1 MIKLPKINAAK
12 AAKASLPYVVM
23 GLLATK
29 LGEAYRLTSGGD
41 VLDRLLG
48 AFTKLGAAFQ
58 NPLPSFNPF
67 DLLVGVSAAVLV
79 YRHRHPKKGDKVEE
93 TV

>member
-23 GLLATK
+23 GVLATK

-41 VLDRLLG
+41 VLDKVHGYIPAFLLHADARNRSNKRSV
-48 AFTKLGAAFQ
+48 AFFSHA
-58 NPLPSFNPF
+58 PSP
-67 DLLVGVSAAVLV
+67 
-79 YRHRHPKKGDKVEE
+79 HI
-93 TV
+93 

>member
-23 GLLATK
+23 GVLATK

-41 VLDRLLG
+41 VLDKVHGYILLHAG
-48 AFTKLGAAFQ
+48 ARCQRNKRSVAF
-58 NPLPSFNPF
+58 S
-67 DLLVGVSAAVLV
+67 
-79 YRHRHPKKGDKVEE
+79 
-93 TV
+93 

>member
-23 GLLATK
+23 GVLVTK

-41 VLDRLLG
+41 VLFSCTPERGAKGINGLLLFLSH
-48 AFTKLGAAFQ
+48 A
-58 NPLPSFNPF
+58 PSP
-67 DLLVGVSAAVLV
+67 
-79 YRHRHPKKGDKVEE
+79 HI
-93 TV
+93 

>member
-23 GLLATK
+23 GVLVTK

-41 VLDRLLG
+41 VLD
-48 AFTKLGAAFQ
+48 
-58 NPLPSFNPF
+58 
-67 DLLVGVSAAVLV
+67 
-79 YRHRHPKKGDKVEE
+79 KGHGDIPI
-93 TV
+93 

>member
-23 GLLATK
+23 GVLATK

-41 VLDRLLG
+41 VLDKVHGYIPTFLLHAG
-48 AFTKLGAAFQ
+48 ARCQRYKRSVAF
-58 NPLPSFNPF
+58 S
-67 DLLVGVSAAVLV
+67 
-79 YRHRHPKKGDKVEE
+79 
-93 TV
+93 